1 MSVVKDYA
9 KSCAEFDYNSLVA
22 QNIEGSPDALNAS
35 VECCDRH
42 ALPGKVALF
51 YENAKGERQLYTF
64 AELKDQAAQ
73 FANFLQQQG
82 VQKGQVVAGLLP
94 KTHELLITIL
104 GTWRIGA
111 VYQPLFTAFGPS
123 AIEQRISNSNP
134 ALLITDAV
142 NRDKLLKVANCPTV
156 VTVTGAKGVGLQQ
169 GDYSFWAEMQR
180 QSTVFAP
187 VMLTLQDP
195 FLLMFTSGTTGAPK
209 PIEVPLKAVVAFQEY
224 MRNAVDLRATDNYWC
239 MADPGWAY
247 GLYFGITG
255 PLALGHPTLF
265 LDAPFTV
272 ERTANTVAK
281 YQINN
286 LTGSPTVYRML
297 MAGGADL
304 LPLLKNSLRVVSSAG
319 EPLNP
324 EVIRWFAS
332 KLDVVV
338 HDHYGQ
344 TELGMVLCNHH
355 ALVHTIHMGAA
366 GYASP
371 GHRVVVLDDEQN
383 ELAPGIPG
391 ELAVDLD
398 ASPLCWFQGYKGM
411 DTDAFKG
418 KYYLTGDT
426 VELNEDGSISFVG
439 RADDV
444 IVTSGYRVGPFE
456 VESALV
462 EHEAV
467 MEAAVVG
474 KPDAKRGEIIKAVV
488 VLNAD
493 YKACTELQ
501 EALQDHVKVRLAAH
515 AFPREV
521 EFVDSLPKTPS
532 GKVQRFILRH
542 EAANQVA

>member
-1 MSVVKDYA
+1 MRVVRDYA
-9 KSCAEFDYNSLVA
+9 DICAGFDYDSLVQ
-22 QNIEGSPDALNAS
+22 QNIDGTPDALNAA

-51 YENAKGERQLYTF
+51 YENAQGEQHMYTF
-64 AELKDQAAQ
+64 AELQEQAAQ

-82 VQKGQVVAGLLP
+82 VEKGQVVAGLLP

-123 AIEQRISNSNP
+123 AIEQRIGNSKP
-134 ALLITDAV
+134 AFVVTDAV
-142 NRDKLLKVANCPTV
+142 NRKKLLDVADCPRV
-156 VTVTGAKGVGLQQ
+156 ITVTGKKGVGLRQ
-169 GDYSFWAEMQR
+169 GDFSFWAEMEQ
-180 QSTVFAP
+180 QDTYFEP
-187 VMLTLQDP
+187 VLLTMQDP
-195 FLLMFTSGTTGAPK
+195 FLLMFTSGTTGTPK

-224 MRNAVDLRATDNYWC
+224 MRNAVDLHPTDNYWC

-281 YQINN
+281 YKINN

-297 MAGGADL
+297 MAGDASL
-304 LPLLKNSLRVVSSAG
+304 LPKLSAHLRVVSSAG

-324 EVIRWFAS
+324 EVIRWFDS
-332 KLDVVV
+332 KLGVVV

-355 ALVHTIHMGAA
+355 ALTHTIHLGAA

-411 DTDAFKG
+411 PTDAFKG

-474 KPDAKRGEIIKAVV
+474 KPDEKRGEIIKAVV

-493 YKACTELQ
+493 YKACVELQ
-501 EALQDHVKVRLAAH
+501 EALQEHVKVRLAAH

-521 EFVDSLPKTPS
+521 EFVESLPKTPS

-542 EAANQVA
+542 EAANEVA

>member
-22 QNIEGSPDALNAS
+22 QNIEGSTDALNAS

-42 ALPGKVALF
+42 ALAGKVALF

-104 GTWRIGA
+104 ATWRLGA
-111 VYQPLFTAFGPS
+111 VYQPLFTAFGPG

-180 QSTVFAP
+180 QSTHFEP
-187 VMLTLQDP
+187 VMLTLEDP
-195 FLLMFTSGTTGAPK
+195 FLLMFTSGTTGSPK
-209 PIEVPLKAVVAFQEY
+209 PIDVPLKAVVAFQEY
-224 MRNAVDLRATDNYWC
+224 MRNAVGLRHTDNYWC

-265 LDAPFTV
+265 LNAPFTV
-272 ERTANTVAK
+272 QRTVSTVAK
-281 YQINN
+281 YNINN

-297 MAGGADL
+297 IAGGEEVVPA
-304 LPLLKNSLRVVSSAG
+304 LKNSLRVVSSAG

-324 EVIRWFAS
+324 EVIRWFEQN
-332 KLDVVV
+332 LDVVV

-355 ALVHTIHMGAA
+355 ALEHTIHLGSA

-371 GHRVVVLDDEQN
+371 GHRVVVLDEQLN
-383 ELAPGIPG
+383 ELAPGFPG
-391 ELAVDLD
+391 ELAVDLE
-398 ASPLCWFQGYKGM
+398 ASPLCWFQGYKDM
-411 DTDAFKG
+411 PTDAFQG

-444 IVTSGYRVGPFE
+444 IVTSGYRV
-456 VESALV
+456 
-462 EHEAV
+462 
-467 MEAAVVG
+467 
-474 KPDAKRGEIIKAVV
+474 
-488 VLNAD
+488 
-493 YKACTELQ
+493 
-501 EALQDHVKVRLAAH
+501 
-515 AFPREV
+515 
-521 EFVDSLPKTPS
+521 
-532 GKVQRFILRH
+532 
-542 EAANQVA
+542 